1 MGQNNLVLFNT
12 TSCIYILNF
21 SLKEDFLG
29 TFFLPTIRLRIGISE
44 PFIARSSSDGR
55 FIAIS
60 MDFVYLYDLKDSEK
74 VFVVPNSEN
83 VKHFVFGD
91 NSDEFFF
98 INEKDQVMNYNIRN
112 NKISSLATQKR
123 HPSPITFMTISKD
136 SRFILTVS
144 ENPSIIFVQDCNTGL
159 MNKIISGMAFSDVTN
174 AVFHPQRSN
183 IFFLLFSNGVL
194 GFYDVKK
201 PMQLIFKIKDLSI
214 TSASF
219 LPNENSSAI
228 SIDLNGQISIIDFE
242 KRNVQVK
249 WSIDFFSDLLFVKE
263 LNDGGWN
270 VFITSNE
277 KCFYFNQEGLKLSEY
292 SFDNS
297 EKIIQISTLAND
309 IHISEKFSD
318 IVIEKSNLKVS
329 RSSFSTNIQDCS
341 PGEEIQS
348 LDNKF
353 LNSFFLEDNVSKS
366 IVDGIHSEIENKFHK
381 NQNNIC
387 SKKELHISDTK
398 ISGNNLSI
406 VSIGK
411 ENIPLEN
418 STKKISTTN
427 MLAKES
433 STPIFSN
440 NVFSPSKIHEIRP
453 GFKFET
459 PKSSKKILKSSTKRF
474 DKRDFQINETVSE
487 KLFEKHIETPSTTDI
502 WLKFETNQNTDIK
515 TPALDR
521 LTLGKH
527 VQNSEI
533 DDLIKTSD
541 ISFSSFKSQKS
552 DVFLTKELQSNLK
565 KSDFFSDNMLTFKD
579 MLLES
584 QKGIRQDIQNLHVEL
599 IKQFMLQKL
608 EFEKILKFKN
618 KEIKNL
624 KKENRKLA
632 HELSVYRGGCQ

>member
-12 TSCIYILNF
+12 TSYIYILNF
-21 SLKEDFLG
+21 CSKEDFLG
-29 TFFLPTIRLRIGISE
+29 TFFSPSISLRIAISE
-44 PFIARSSSDGR
+44 PFIAKSSFDGR

-60 MDFVYLYDLKDSEK
+60 MDSVYLYDLKDLEK
-74 VFVVPNSEN
+74 AIVVPNSEN
-83 VKHFVFGD
+83 VKHFVFGED
-91 NSDEFFF
+91 SDDFFF
-98 INEKDQVMNYNIRN
+98 INEKGQIMNYNIRI
-112 NKISSLATQKR
+112 NKNLPLETQKR
-123 HPSPITFMTISKD
+123 HPSPITFMTMSKD
-136 SRFILTVS
+136 SKFILTVS
-144 ENPSIIFVQDCNTGL
+144 ENPSIIFVQDRNTGL
-159 MNKIISGMAFSDVTN
+159 INKIISGIVFSNVTN
-174 AVFHPQRSN
+174 GIFHPRRSN
-183 IFFLLFSNGVL
+183 IFLLHFLNGAL

-201 PMQLIFKIKDLSI
+201 PMQPIFEIKDLSV

-228 SIDLNGQISIIDFE
+228 CTDLNGQVSIIDFE

-249 WSIDFFSDLLFVKE
+249 WSIDFFSDLLSVKE
-263 LNDGGWN
+263 LNGGWN
-270 VFITSNE
+270 VFIASNE

-292 SFDNS
+292 SFDSS
-297 EKIIQISTLAND
+297 EKIIHISTLAND
-309 IHISEKFSD
+309 IYISEEFSD

-329 RSSFSTNIQDCS
+329 RSLFSTDMQDCS

-348 LDNKF
+348 LDNRF
-353 LNSFFLEDNVSKS
+353 LNSLFLEDNVSKS
-366 IVDGIHSEIENKFHK
+366 TIDGTHSEIKKKFHK
-381 NQNNIC
+381 NQNNVYN
-387 SKKELHISDTK
+387 KKELHGSNK
-398 ISGNNLSI
+398 RISGNNLSI

-418 STKKISTTN
+418 STKKISATN
-427 MLAKES
+427 MLSKDS
-433 STPIFSN
+433 FTTIFPN
-440 NVFSPSKIHEIRP
+440 NILSPTKIHEIRP

-459 PKSSKKILKSSTKRF
+459 PKSSKKILKSFTKRSG
-474 DKRDFQINETVSE
+474 KRDFQINEIILENSSE
-487 KLFEKHIETPSTTDI
+487 KNIKTPSTTPDI
-502 WLKFETNQNTDIK
+502 WLKFENNQNTDIK
-515 TPALDR
+515 TPTVDR

-527 VQNSEI
+527 VQNSEA
-533 DDLIKTSD
+533 DDLMKTSD
-541 ISFSSFKSQKS
+541 VSSSSFKSQKS
-552 DVFLTKELQSNLK
+552 DVFLTKELQSDLK

-632 HELSVYRGGCQ
+632 HELNVYRGYH